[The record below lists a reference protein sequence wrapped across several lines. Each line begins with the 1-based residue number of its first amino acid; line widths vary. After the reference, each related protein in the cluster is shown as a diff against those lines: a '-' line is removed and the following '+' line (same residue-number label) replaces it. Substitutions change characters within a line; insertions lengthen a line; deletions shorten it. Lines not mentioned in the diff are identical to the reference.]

1 MQVRGLPVAAASTF
15 LFKGTLEKRIADVL
29 QGTGLK
35 CAVAFWGQDAE
46 GRIPAKSLRDARLIC
61 NLRSGGT
68 NPQVIRKLWTAN
80 RRCIRRIDILHAK
93 VYLSSAGA
101 VVTSANLSAN
111 GLGLEGKAAALW
123 EEAGVFLPPG
133 PDIAPIADWF
143 DNLWENRTRAIKEAD
158 LAAAAQAW
166 EERQR
171 VNRSVLSPR
180 KRSRR
185 SIADFDPIKE
195 GWWSAWEG
203 WEDWKVIGDAIR
215 RQLKREP
222 DATVR
227 RLISNAAE
235 ISGED
240 DYKIL
245 KNRWILWWTPNLDKN
260 SANYGEPERL
270 QWVKLGD
277 VLATESSINE
287 KGETHDNLLQA
298 EGYHRRPFDPMEP
311 AFFNAFK
318 EVLSLPQFRELKR
331 IYREEGSW
339 FVPRQ
344 RLNEQFWI
352 ALRRKYLELTAD

>member
-1 MQVRGLPVAAASTF
+1 MQVRGLPVAEASTF
-15 LFKGTLEKRIADVL
+15 LSKGTLERRIADVL
-29 QGTGLK
+29 RGTGLK
-35 CAVAFWGQDAE
+35 CAVAFWGQDADA
-46 GRIPAKSLRDARLIC
+46 RIPAKSLRDARLIC

-68 NPQVIRKLWTAN
+68 NPQVIRKLWTVN
-80 RRCIRRIDILHAK
+80 RRCIRQHDALHAK

-111 GLGLEGKAAALW
+111 GLGHEGNAAALW

-133 PDIAPIADWF
+133 PDIARIADWF
-143 DNLWENRTRAIKEAD
+143 DNLWDNRARAIKEAD

-171 VNRSVLSPR
+171 VNRSVRSR
-180 KRSRR
+180 TKRSRR

-195 GWWSAWEG
+195 GWWSTWDG
-203 WEDWKVIGDAIR
+203 WEDWTMNGDAVR
-215 RQLKREP
+215 RYLKREP

-227 RLISNAAE
+227 RLISGGAE

-240 DYKIL
+240 DYRIL

-270 QWVKLGD
+270 EWVKLGD
-277 VLATESSINE
+277 VFAKESSINE
-287 KGETHDNLLQA
+287 GGKTRDNLLQA
-298 EGYHRRPFDPMEP
+298 EGYHRSPFDPMEP
-311 AFFNAFK
+311 AFFQAFG
-318 EVLSLPQFRELKR
+318 EVLSLPRFRELKR
-331 IYREEGSW
+331 IYPEEKSW

-344 RLNEQFWI
+344 QLNRRFWI
-352 ALRRKYLELTAD
+352 ALRRRYLELAAD